1 MAVAVSTRLS
11 AAAGRSFGLTL
22 GIAFGV
28 LTTILW
34 WRERE
39 TVATITAVLSIL
51 LILAGLVVPTR
62 LGPIERGWM
71 AFARAISKVTTPI
84 FMGIVYYVA
93 IAPIGLAMRVVGRN
107 PIARSESEKGF
118 WIERKQ
124 GADARSDLRRQF

>member
-1 MAVAVSTRLS
+1 LS

-28 LTTILW
+28 LTAILW

-39 TVATITAVLSIL
+39 TVATITAVLSVL
-51 LILAGLVVPTR
+51 LIFAGLVAPTK

-71 AFARAISKVTTPI
+71 AFARAISKITTPI

-93 IAPIGLAMRVVGRN
+93 IAPIGMAMRVLGRN
-107 PIARSESEKGF
+107 PIARIESEGGF
-118 WIERKQ
+118 WLERRQ
-124 GADARSDLRRQF
+124 GADGRSDLRRQF